1 MHLPTLKLLNYQLN
15 KLITSKKKIRYLNTA
30 QAVDGANKLNF
41 IMDNSRLVLVQTL
54 SATNNNVS
62 HNSHLREYHST
73 NAHHNKSNKDN
84 LNSNLN
90 AHLNSLRNLV
100 LNVHHKS
107 SIKHQYAH
115 HSINTSHL
123 YALPNFRLLVTSN
136 VHLNSNNTYLNSVH
150 LKILVVFRRQVQLV
164 SDQTLSVHLLQ
175 TNSVIPALEII
186 LEVLSIKI
194 ASITNL
200 NAILVAISSLI
211 YLNQAINVSHNS
223 IAKAKNSIITFN
235 PNHFSITIDTTIVI
249 TTITIVLILFR
260 ADLAALIQ
268 HLLKKKNLAQLQ
280 LKLSLLEL
288 RPQLIQPRT

>member
-30 QAVDGANKLNF
+30 QAVDGANKLNL

-62 HNSHLREYHST
+62 HSI

-107 SIKHQYAH
+107 RIKHQYAH

-194 ASITNL
+194 ALITNL

-211 YLNQAINVSHNS
+211 FPNQAINVSHNVM
-223 IAKAKNSIITFN
+223 AKATETILTFN
-235 PNHFSITIDTTIVI
+235 PNHFSITIDTKIVI